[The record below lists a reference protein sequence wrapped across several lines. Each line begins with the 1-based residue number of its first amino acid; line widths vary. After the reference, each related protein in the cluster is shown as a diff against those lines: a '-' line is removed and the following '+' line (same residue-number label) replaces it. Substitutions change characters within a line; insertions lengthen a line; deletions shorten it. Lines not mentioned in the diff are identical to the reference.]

1 MRRYT
6 VEQGWVRYRQ
16 VGDHVEERL
25 GDSPSCDDFD
35 SFEDA
40 KAAYDAIDLQGSWR
54 TERMCSGA
62 MWRYDYRDAYKLLES
77 YEVDDEGYA
86 DDYKELLFEKYGEEE
101 EAC

>member
-25 GDSPSCDDFD
+25 SDSPFCDDFD

-101 EAC
+101 DE